1 MEKYQDGEWYVF
13 EELTR
18 KPFERLKID
27 ATRALMQ
34 GLSALVTLHQW
45 NGTQLQVNAIGSDAT
60 LDFDR
65 GRVTC
70 RVRFHSFPAT
80 ISFMQNKILSD
91 VEAAVREVS
100 GAIDPTN
107 KNVFIVHG
115 HDLHARLELKDLL
128 GKLGMNPIVLDEED
142 DKGMTVIEKF
152 EYYAYLCSFAFIL
165 ITPDDPTVI
174 VERNEESRWRARQ
187 NVIMELGWFI
197 AHLGRERVAIL
208 YKNEPEIPSD
218 IHGVLYARFD
228 KSVLEVSERIRQRL
242 KGVNLI
248 A

>member
-1 MEKYQDGEWYVF
+1 MKKYQDGEWYVF

-18 KPFERLKID
+18 KPLERLKVD

-34 GLSALVTLHQW
+34 GLSALVTTHRW
-45 NGTQLQVNAIGSDAT
+45 IGTQLQVSAIGSDAT
-60 LDFDR
+60 LDCDH
-65 GRVTC
+65 GRIIC
-70 RVRFHSFPAT
+70 RVRLQSFPAT
-80 ISFMQNKILSD
+80 IAFIQNKILSD

-100 GAIDPTN
+100 GTIDPTN

-128 GKLGMNPIVLDEED
+128 GKLGMNPIVLDEQD

-152 EYYAYLCSFAFIL
+152 EYYASFCAFAFIL
-165 ITPDDPTVI
+165 ITPDDPTATVQ
-174 VERNEESRWRARQ
+174 RTEELRWRARQ

-208 YKNEPEIPSD
+208 YKDDTEIPSD

-228 KSVLEVSERIRQRL
+228 TSILEASERIRQRL